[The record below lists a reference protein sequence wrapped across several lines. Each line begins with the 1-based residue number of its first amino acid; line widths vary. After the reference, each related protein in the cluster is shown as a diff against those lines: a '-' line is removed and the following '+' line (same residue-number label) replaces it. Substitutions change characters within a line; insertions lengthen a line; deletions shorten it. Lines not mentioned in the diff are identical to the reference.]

1 MIVAMFRTYLKP
13 QANLDDL
20 GVLHQKN
27 ACHCH
32 QHAGLYFRQ
41 DVYR

>member
-20 GVLHQKN
+20 GVLHQKMRVLPVS
-27 ACHCH
+27 AVD
-32 QHAGLYFRQ
+32 FRLAPLF
-41 DVYR
+41 